1 MNKISVEYL
10 NHMGDDMM
18 IANVARVS
26 FNKWKDGVA
35 DEGDKRLIKYLA
47 EHEHT
52 SPFRHNAITIRCE
65 APIWLARQLGKHQVG
80 MSWNEVSR
88 RYVDTDIEFFLPEY
102 RSRPEGGIKQGSGG
116 CHPEASRWL
125 AETIDLHDAAFALY
139 DAMVEDG
146 VAPEQARGVLPQNM
160 MTTWIWTGSLMAFS
174 HLFKLRVDGHAQVEA
189 QIFAKEVDRV
199 MSELFPVSWE
209 HLKSE

>member
-1 MNKISVEYL
+1 MDKISVEYIS
-10 NHMGDDMM
+10 HMGDDMM

-26 FNKWKDGVA
+26 FNKWKEGVA

-88 RYVDTDIEFFLPEY
+88 RYVDTGIEFFVPEY

-116 CHPEASRWL
+116 IHPETNKWEGL
-125 AETIDLHDAAFALY
+125 TNTLHYTALALY
-139 DAMVEDG
+139 DDMIAAG

-189 QIFAKEVDRV
+189 QIFAKEIDRV
-199 MSELFPVSWE
+199 MTELFPVSWGY
-209 HLKSE
+209 LKNE

>member
-1 MNKISVEYL
+1 MEKISVEYI

-26 FNKWKDGVA
+26 FNKWKEGVA

-88 RYVDTDIEFFLPEY
+88 RYVDTGIEFFVPDY
-102 RSRPEGGIKQGSGG
+102 RERPEGGIKQGSGG
-116 CHPEASRWL
+116 EHKAAKEWAMATWAHHEASL
-125 AETIDLHDAAFALY
+125 KLY
-139 DAMVEDG
+139 DAMIEDG
-146 VAPEQARGVLPQNM
+146 IAPEQARGVLPQNM

-189 QIFAKEVDRV
+189 QTFAKEVDRV
-199 MSELFPVSWE
+199 ISELFPVSWGY
-209 HLKSE
+209 LKG